1 MSPPGGTF
9 LININVIVYYMPP
22 ILPSCSK
29 LVRRNRLHRDDRL
42 ARVSFASRERG
53 RKRKGER
60 GTRAGLALV
69 RCRPG
74 SQSEPQNSLI
84 TRSPNRPYIAPV
96 GGTRIASLRRWQ
108 LMEYPHSN
116 RASACKGQIDATV
129 RTSERRDD
137 SSARS
142 SLPEETLARQSRANY
157 F

>member
-1 MSPPGGTF
+1 VSPPGGIF
-9 LININVIVYYMPP
+9 LININVVVYYMPP

-42 ARVSFASRERG
+42 ACVSFLRGREEEREKETERER
-53 RKRKGER
+53 ER
-60 GTRAGLALV
+60 LV
-69 RCRPG
+69 RASLLLPG

-108 LMEYPHSN
+108 LMECG
-116 RASACKGQIDATV
+116 RAVTMHLHARV
-129 RTSERRDD
+129 RLMQLCARSKDD
-137 SSARS
+137 SSVRS
-142 SLPEETLARQSRANY
+142 SLPEETLAHRSRANY